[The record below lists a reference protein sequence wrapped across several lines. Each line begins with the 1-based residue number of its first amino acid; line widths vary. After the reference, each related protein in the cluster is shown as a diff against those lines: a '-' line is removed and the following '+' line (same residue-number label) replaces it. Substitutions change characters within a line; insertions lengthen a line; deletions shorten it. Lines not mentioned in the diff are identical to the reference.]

1 MLLNYYSYASLNLLN
16 HQQLISE
23 VTYTCTICNVLSQY
37 FLDIVFQWKLNSS
50 LLLIRPCLI
59 FLSKKKRLR
68 QRLLSQQKKNYLLLL
83 KVNLNLPH
91 FPYLSIYPL
100 IHQKKRLLDGIR
112 KWSLLILASGSPLIY
127 WLLFAFNFQHQNLF
141 KNLRNS

>member
-37 FLDIVFQWKLNSS
+37 FLDIFFQCKLNSF

-59 FLSKKKRLR
+59 FFKQIEKTEAEVVEPTKEE
-68 QRLLSQQKKNYLLLL
+68 
-83 KVNLNLPH
+83 LP
-91 FPYLSIYPL
+91 FTFKGKFEPPTF
-100 IHQKKRLLDGIR
+100 
-112 KWSLLILASGSPLIY
+112 SLLIHLSTYP
-127 WLLFAFNFQHQNLF
+127 
-141 KNLRNS
+141 

>member
-37 FLDIVFQWKLNSS
+37 SLDIVFQCKLNSF

-100 IHQKKRLLDGIR
+100 IHKK
-112 KWSLLILASGSPLIY
+112 KAS
-127 WLLFAFNFQHQNLF
+127 
-141 KNLRNS
+141 